1 MYNKINT
8 LTNNLID
15 NYMSITDKKT
25 IEKRKFSPSDY
36 LMFRQE
42 AINELENGI
51 VDIDDTDIKRDSVN
65 VNKTFIPSNEVVSN
79 ETQTNTSNNAVNN
92 ITSSYI
98 KEENIESNDKNLDVN
113 IDNIEDIEDDD
124 NNNLLSILQSVKG

>member
-15 NYMSITDKKT
+15 NYMSITNKKT
-25 IEKRKFSPSDY
+25 IEKGKLSPSDY

-51 VDIDDTDIKRDSVN
+51 IDIDDTDIKGDTVN
-65 VNKTFIPSNEVVSN
+65 VNKIFTQSNKTVSN
-79 ETQTNTSNNAVNN
+79 KTQINTSNNVVNN
-92 ITSSYI
+92 SKSSYI
-98 KEENIESNDKNLDVN
+98 EEENIENNNKHLDVK
-113 IDNIEDIEDDD
+113 IDNTEDIEEND
-124 NNNLLSILQSVKG
+124 NLLSILQSIKG

>member
-15 NYMSITDKKT
+15 NYMSITNKKT
-25 IEKRKFSPSDY
+25 TEKRTLSPSDY

-51 VDIDDTDIKRDSVN
+51 IDIGDTGIKGDTVN
-65 VNKTFIPSNEVVSN
+65 VNKTFTQSNKTVSN
-79 ETQTNTSNNAVNN
+79 KTQINTSNNVVNN
-92 ITSSYI
+92 SKSSYI
-98 KEENIESNDKNLDVN
+98 DEENIENNNKYLDVK
-113 IDNIEDIEDDD
+113 IDNTEDIEEND
-124 NNNLLSILQSVKG
+124 NLLSILQSIKG

>member
-15 NYMSITDKKT
+15 NYMSITNKKT
-25 IEKRKFSPSDY
+25 TEKRKLSPSDY

-51 VDIDDTDIKRDSVN
+51 IDIDDTDIKGDTVN
-65 VNKTFIPSNEVVSN
+65 VNKTFTQSNKTVSN
-79 ETQTNTSNNAVNN
+79 KTQINTSNNVVNN
-92 ITSSYI
+92 SKSSYI
-98 KEENIESNDKNLDVN
+98 EEENIENNNKHLDVK
-113 IDNIEDIEDDD
+113 IDNTEDIEEND
-124 NNNLLSILQSVKG
+124 NLLSILQSIKG

>member
-15 NYMSITDKKT
+15 NYMSITNKKT
-25 IEKRKFSPSDY
+25 TEKRTLSPSDY

-51 VDIDDTDIKRDSVN
+51 IDIDDTDIKGDTVN
-65 VNKTFIPSNEVVSN
+65 VNKTFTQSNKTVSN
-79 ETQTNTSNNAVNN
+79 KTQINTSNNVVNN
-92 ITSSYI
+92 SKSSYI
-98 KEENIESNDKNLDVN
+98 DEENIENNNKYLDVK
-113 IDNIEDIEDDD
+113 IDNTEDIEEND
-124 NNNLLSILQSVKG
+124 NLLSILQSIKG